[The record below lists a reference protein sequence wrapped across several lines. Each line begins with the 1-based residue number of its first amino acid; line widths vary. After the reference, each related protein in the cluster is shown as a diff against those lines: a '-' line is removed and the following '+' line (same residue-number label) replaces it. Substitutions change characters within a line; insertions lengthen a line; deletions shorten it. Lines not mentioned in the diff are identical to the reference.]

1 MTRAEKCGDEQFDE
15 SEHLKIDK
23 RSIRSTFRAI
33 HMKRIEF
40 LGEREK
46 CLRYELTAV
55 NHEQSKEMCQ
65 LDRISSERELKMRLK
80 GQL

>member
-23 RSIRSTFRAI
+23 RSIRSSFRTI

-40 LGEREK
+40 LGERK
-46 CLRYELTAV
+46 TCLRYELTAV
-55 NHEQSKEMCQ
+55 NHERAKEMCEI
-65 LDRISSERELKMRLK
+65 DRISLERS
-80 GQL
+80 